1 MALGPRDFD
10 LDKRAIRDLAH
21 IATHVE
27 AFEQIQAIAT
37 KMGSQPGI
45 NRLAERIA
53 AEIPLPVSDVR
64 DLLRGLLNLYNSAQ
78 MFRTT
83 VADLMNVIT
92 DQFAAK
98 ASTPAEQNGLTI
110 WKEKKDRI
118 CAAVESLRV
127 DDVFLGSE
135 KAGRLAFAH
144 QNILKEV
151 QILTDVRP
159 VFNEPATT
167 IAQAIISHSLLVEYH
182 DGTETRRIEMAL
194 DAADVATLKR
204 LCVRAE
210 QKAVTMKASLIDMSW
225 QTTVFNEW
233 SADRSSGA
241 EKPP

>member
-98 ASTPAEQNGLTI
+98 AVLGQQTVGADPA
-110 WKEKKDRI
+110 
-118 CAAVESLRV
+118 
-127 DDVFLGSE
+127 
-135 KAGRLAFAH
+135 
-144 QNILKEV
+144 
-151 QILTDVRP
+151 
-159 VFNEPATT
+159 
-167 IAQAIISHSLLVEYH
+167 
-182 DGTETRRIEMAL
+182 
-194 DAADVATLKR
+194 
-204 LCVRAE
+204 
-210 QKAVTMKASLIDMSW
+210 
-225 QTTVFNEW
+225 
-233 SADRSSGA
+233 
-241 EKPP
+241 